1 MYRNKTPAY
10 IWIHFQLFI
19 LHLYLKTVRANVSDT
34 FCNLRKYVTYT
45 INSTVSF
52 DFAVALL
59 ASKECPTLAATPQ
72 TTNRRVYQT
81 AESSLLSPLHFWPFI
96 QSKCILR
103 KNTNGSPNP
112 SSFSWA
118 SNTATVAYTWCWC
131 RSLFCL
137 SSETFVERRW
147 PRMSGRI
154 QTMARLHSNSYKNM
168 WALVYKSVKCF
179 REIHPIW
186 IQRIPFNYSYSITP
200 LHKCNVLELTF
211 VYNFTSKNYF
221 CRIKIQLSWTP
232 QMPKLC
238 IIVVNFSKAFLRLQN
253 CMNSFPVVSLRSYQ
267 TFNRSS

>member
-1 MYRNKTPAY
+1 MYRNVKTPAY
-10 IWIHFQLFI
+10 IWKHFQIFI
-19 LHLYLKTVRANVSDT
+19 LHSYLKTLRSNVSDT

-45 INSTVSF
+45 INSTVFF
-52 DFAVALL
+52 DLTAALL
-59 ASKECPTLAATPQ
+59 ASKECPTLVATPQ

-81 AESSLLSPLHFWPFI
+81 AESSLLSPLHFWPSI

-154 QTMARLHSNSYKNM
+154 QTMGRLHSNSYKNM

-179 REIHPIW
+179 REIHPSC

-200 LHKCNVLELTF
+200 LHKCNVLERVPSCT
-211 VYNFTSKNYF
+211 T
-221 CRIKIQLSWTP
+221 
-232 QMPKLC
+232 
-238 IIVVNFSKAFLRLQN
+238 
-253 CMNSFPVVSLRSYQ
+253 SLRK
-267 TFNRSS
+267 TIFVE